1 MKKILVITL
10 VAAVTIILLSA
21 VGKPRIQAKQSEKT
35 QPIITTP
42 TFTTALETKGKIT
55 TAPVIT
61 KTTTSITTTAPP
73 RTTTVTTT
81 IGKMTGDEALASGA
95 AEFFN
100 ACRTVRHYRIE
111 ILKMIA
117 KAISD
122 SLSMKKPVPGSPLEI
137 VYNNVENLSYMM
149 EIETIHELDEAITV
163 SINMLNKPINL
174 TEMEMLV

>member
-1 MKKILVITL
+1 
-10 VAAVTIILLSA
+10 
-21 VGKPRIQAKQSEKT
+21 
-35 QPIITTP
+35 
-42 TFTTALETKGKIT
+42 
-55 TAPVIT
+55 
-61 KTTTSITTTAPP
+61 
-73 RTTTVTTT
+73 
-81 IGKMTGDEALASGA
+81 
-95 AEFFN
+95 
-100 ACRTVRHYRIE
+100 
-111 ILKMIA
+111 MIA